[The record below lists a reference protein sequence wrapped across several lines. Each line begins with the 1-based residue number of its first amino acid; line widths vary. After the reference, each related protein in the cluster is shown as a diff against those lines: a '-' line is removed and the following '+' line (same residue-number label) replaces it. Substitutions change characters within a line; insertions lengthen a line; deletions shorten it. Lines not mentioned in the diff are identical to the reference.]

1 MTTKELERDKNLR
14 VIEYTF
20 DEDEVRKVEDE
31 VTKYLNQ
38 RTEIPGFRKGRVPK
52 HILKTRLGDIFE
64 EYILDFLTDK
74 VSESIERERLITL
87 PVVKERQL
95 IGGSARIVVELHEE
109 PSVKLGDLSKIEVQK
124 VDEEKVLERY
134 VEKRLED
141 LREKHALLEP
151 KEGPAEIG
159 DLVRVKVDISNEEG
173 KVLTSREYE
182 YVLKEGEDRP
192 FVKDLLGKKK
202 GDVVEVEREFEGK
215 RYKYVMEVKEVYR
228 RSLLEI
234 SDELARVVGNE
245 FETLEQLKEAL
256 REEGKNIYDVEMK
269 VNMREQ
275 LSEKLPDFVEIEISN
290 RTLSLLVEEAI
301 RRMKRDG
308 RYDQLLESYGDEEKM
323 RKDLEKAII
332 RDIKFERAVEEF
344 AKEKGITVTE
354 EELEKEAEEIA
365 PFWGVSVERAKSIVK
380 SRRDVKEDLEW
391 AVLKRKVL
399 DTMLELVTVKVVE
412 PVEGGGA
419 DEEEG
424 EKAEGNN

>member
-1 MTTKELERDKNLR
+1 MTTKELERDKNLK

-20 DEDEVRKVEDE
+20 DEEEIKRIEDE
-31 VTKYLNQ
+31 VARYLNQ

-52 HILKTRLGDIFE
+52 HILKVRLGDVFN

-74 VSESIERERLITL
+74 VSESVEREHLIAL
-87 PVVKERQL
+87 PVVRERRL
-95 IGGSARIVVELHEE
+95 SEGSARIVVELHEE
-109 PSVKLGDLSKIEVQK
+109 PAVKLGDLSKIEVQK
-124 VDEEKVLERY
+124 VNEDKVLERY

-141 LREKHALLEP
+141 LRERHALLEP
-151 KEGPAEIG
+151 KEGPAEMG

-192 FVKDLLGKKK
+192 FVKDLLGKRK
-202 GDVVEVEREFEGK
+202 GDAVEVEREFEGK
-215 RYKYVMEVKEVYR
+215 KYKYIMEVKEVYR

-234 SDELARVVGNE
+234 SDELAKAVGNE

-269 VNMREQ
+269 ANMREQ
-275 LSEKLPDFVEIEISN
+275 LSEKLPDFVEMEISD

-301 RRMKRDG
+301 ERMKREG
-308 RYDQLLESYGDEEKM
+308 KYDQLLERYGDEKKIRE
-323 RKDLEKAII
+323 DLERAIV

-365 PFWGVSVERAKSIVK
+365 PFWGVSAERAKSIVR
-380 SRRDVKEDLEW
+380 SRRDVREDLEW

-399 DTMLELVTVKVVE
+399 DAMLELVTVKIVE
-412 PVEGGGA
+412 PAEGGGA
-419 DEEEG
+419 DEEG
-424 EKAEGNN
+424 EKVEGNA